1 MTHLILGQFS
11 IELKLKDV
19 LVNVILALRSNESHL
34 ASGLGGQQNPM
45 AFKQVVFKASP
56 VDVATYKQGS
66 YFD

>member
-1 MTHLILGQFS
+1 M
-11 IELKLKDV
+11 
-19 LVNVILALRSNESHL
+19 NVILALRSNESHL